1 MTKAVLMACMTLV
14 LASCNTKN
22 THTMETKELFPKG
35 QKASENFTGDT
46 WVQMLTVDGENF
58 DAMSYNVT
66 FAAGSRTDW
75 HSHPGGQIL
84 YCTWGEGRYQE
95 KGKAIQHL
103 KAGDIVEIKP
113 DVVHWHGAA
122 PDKEFIHLGVSTQ
135 LSKGPATWYGAVTD
149 EEYTSTEN

>member
-1 MTKAVLMACMTLV
+1 MATLLM
-14 LASCNTKN
+14 SCNTN
-22 THTMETKELFPKG
+22 NDTMKTNHIFPTG
-35 QKASENFTGDT
+35 QKTTENFTGDT

-66 FAAGSRTDW
+66 FAPGSRTDW

-84 YCTWGEGRYQE
+84 YCLSGEGRYQE
-95 KGKAIQHL
+95 KGQPAQYL
-103 KAGDIVEIKP
+103 KAGDVVEIKP

-122 PDKEFIHLGVSTQ
+122 PNSEFVHLGISTQ

-149 EEYTSTEN
+149 EEYSE